1 LSAREDDG
9 RHIPFRFK
17 ETPEDFEVEELD
29 APESDGEARGSD
41 SDVSLAGGA
50 GTEMPPGD
58 TAHGAGDH
66 LVVRVRAVGLGTQEV
81 VRRLTRA
88 LDLGPRA
95 ASFAGRKDVRA
106 VITQRI
112 AFEHGDAARLA
123 TDDSRAA
130 LGEHIEVLDV
140 TQRRTALRAGE
151 SAGNRFR
158 LTLRDVAEGDVALLR
173 RRLEVLAARGLPNA
187 FGDQRYG
194 RDGATAELGRLLVQG
209 DALAYIDGLAASA
222 DERHREAALE
232 LARRARHGTPGEKRK
247 ATELARAVGRDL
259 ADVAHQLARRRDDP
273 DGLVRAYSKEL
284 RGLHLSALQSRVF
297 DRVLAARVAE
307 RTFDVPHE
315 GDVLLRPGRGPFVL
329 RHAADVGVIAAA
341 SAWMLEVS
349 GPMWSTRMVMAEGAT
364 FEAERAALAAEG
376 LTPEALE
383 RPGGLAPKGA
393 RRALRARVGEA
404 SLAASPEPG
413 AVHVLFTLPA
423 GGYATTVLARL
434 AGTSC
439 CSLRG
444 V

>member
-1 LSAREDDG
+1 LSAAQDDG

-17 ETPEDFEVEELD
+17 ESPEDFEVEELD
-29 APESDGEARGSD
+29 ADEGAERDGAARDLDRAREPFADDPSGE
-41 SDVSLAGGA
+41 VAPAGDA
-50 GTEMPPGD
+50 
-58 TAHGAGDH
+58 AHGDH

-123 TDDSRAA
+123 TDGARVQ

-140 TQRRTALRAGE
+140 ARRRTALRAGE

-158 LTLRDVAEGDVALLR
+158 LTLRDVAPGDVALLQ
-173 RRLEVLAARGLPNA
+173 RRLETLAARGLPNA
-187 FGDQRYG
+187 FGAQRYG
-194 RDGATAELGRLLVQG
+194 HAGATAELGRLLVQG

-273 DGLVRAYSKEL
+273 EGLVRAFSKEL
-284 RGLHLSALQSRVF
+284 RGLHLSALQARVF

-307 RTFDVPHE
+307 GTFDVPHA
-315 GDVLLRPGRGPFVL
+315 GDVLLRLGRGPFVL
-329 RHAADVGVIAAA
+329 RNPADVGVIAAA
-341 SAWMLEVS
+341 SVWALEVS
-349 GPMWSTRMVMAEGAT
+349 GPMCSTRMVMAEGAT
-364 FEAERAALAAEG
+364 LEAEQAALAAEG
-376 LTPEALE
+376 LTPEQLE

-404 SLAASPEPG
+404 SLEALTEP
-413 AVHVLFTLPA
+413 AVVRLVCTLPP
-423 GGYATTVLARL
+423 GGYATTLLAAL
-434 AGTSC
+434 AQAPS
-439 CSLRG
+439 
-444 V
+444 